1 MVVGLPNVHVP
12 DRMCK
17 VCSASKQP
25 RNFFC
30 SYFPMRS
37 LEVLH
42 VAHSDVCG
50 PFEVASLGG
59 NKYFVS
65 FVGEHIRMMWL
76 YLIKAKSEVFEVYKR
91 FKSMVK
97 DKLVNC
103 SRF

>member
-25 RNFFC
+25 RNSFN
-30 SYFPMRS
+30 SYLLMRS
-37 LEVLH
+37 LEFLH
-42 VAHSDVCG
+42 VVHSDVFR

-65 FVGEHIRMMWL
+65 FVDETLELCG
-76 YLIKAKSEVFEVYKR
+76 YT
-91 FKSMVK
+91 
-97 DKLVNC
+97 
-103 SRF
+103 